1 MRLTC
6 SLDEEIICLLTA
18 IAEKKGEVKTF
29 LLNQLEAHSREENK
43 IDSVHATIFLQNRT
57 LKRETTA
64 DVIRHLSIRAPGNRI
79 KEIRNTMA
87 IYESLS
93 TYNPISQESIKRA
106 YLDLL
111 AERNIKRAYRKEIV
125 PLFYRTGNVGLS
137 PPVKEMQKG
146 MKELFHYL
154 RHGKDP
160 LLIKGCLCHYAIQ
173 LYQPFEMENEKM
185 SRLWHTLLL
194 IKEHPFFE
202 FIPWEKEILTKR
214 KEYFSNLPGP
224 EQSTDSSE
232 FTRYMLGII
241 NIALSDLLELC
252 RKSVK
257 PMDRVRYFYTLG
269 HSSFTRKD
277 YMRIYNNI
285 SVATASRDLN
295 LGVESGFF
303 VKHGTYNQSTY
314 ECHLLFE

>member
-1 MRLTC
+1 MRFTYKLG
-6 SLDEEIICLLTA
+6 EEIICLLTE
-18 IAEKKGEVKTF
+18 IAEKKGEAKAF
-29 LLNQLEAHSREENK
+29 ILNQLEPRSREENR
-43 IDSVHATIFLQNRT
+43 IDSVHTTIHLQDRT
-57 LKRETTA
+57 LTRERTA
-64 DVIRHLSIRAPGNRI
+64 DIIRNISIRAPGNRI

-87 IYESLS
+87 IYETLS
-93 TYNPISQESIKRA
+93 AYNALSQESFKGA
-106 YLDLL
+106 YLDLF
-111 AERNIKRAYRKEIV
+111 ARRNMKGSYRKEDV
-125 PLFYRTGNVGLS
+125 PNLYATGQVGMS
-137 PPVKEMQKG
+137 PPVKEMVKG

-160 LLIKGCLCHYAIQ
+160 LLIKGCICHYAIQ

-194 IKEHPFFE
+194 MKEHPLFE
-202 FIPWEKEILTKR
+202 FIPWEKEIMTKR
-214 KEYFSNLPGP
+214 KEYYSNLPGP
-224 EQSTDSSE
+224 EHNTDISE
-232 FTRYMLGII
+232 FVKYMLGII
-241 NIALSDLLELC
+241 NTALSDLLELC

-269 HSSFTRKD
+269 HSNFTRKD
-277 YMRIYNNI
+277 YMRIHKNI
-285 SVATASRDLN
+285 STATASRDLD